1 MSFSWGRGGAN
12 FDKQKNPTK
21 TRKKTYSIRWGMVR
35 VSKTLISLLISLF
48 SLPIFFIS
56 PQKFGEGAT
65 LMDIIHMM

>member
-35 VSKTLISLLISLF
+35 VSKTLRSLLISLF
-48 SLPIFFIS
+48 SLPIFLYL
-56 PQKFGEGAT
+56 PKNLGREQ
-65 LMDIIHMM
+65 L

>member
-12 FDKQKNPTK
+12 FDKQKKPNKNP
-21 TRKKTYSIRWGMVR
+21 KTYSIRWGMVR